1 MRRQQEQER
10 ARTVRLH
17 DAADS
22 VTRDDSGIVPRLG
35 MGVIIYYVALI
46 YVLFSQ
52 LPPLPHVDD
61 VAGEPNTIGISIYNA
76 AFVMHTIKF

>member
-35 MGVIIYYVALI
+35 MGVTILCCVDL

-61 VAGEPNTIGISIYNA
+61 VAGEPNTIGISTYNA
-76 AFVMHTIKF
+76 